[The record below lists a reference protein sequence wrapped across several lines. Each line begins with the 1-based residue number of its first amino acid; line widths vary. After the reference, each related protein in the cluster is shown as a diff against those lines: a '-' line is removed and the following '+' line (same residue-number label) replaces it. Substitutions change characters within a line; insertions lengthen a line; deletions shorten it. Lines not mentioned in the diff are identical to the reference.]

1 MMSNKVIDILNVKGE
16 KVGDYTIDDSFIELE
31 KGAQAVHDAVV
42 GFLAETRAGTAST
55 KTRAEVS
62 GTGKKPFKQKG
73 GGRARAGSTRN
84 PVWRHGG
91 VAFGPKPRDFSIK
104 LNAKVRKLALK
115 RSFSDSLNGDAIV
128 VVDSLD
134 IPDGKTKSFAAV
146 LKALK
151 LDGSKLLV
159 AIPDYEENLLRAS
172 GNMYDVFTLKADS
185 VNTYH
190 ILDSDKIL
198 FTKDALD
205 AFIKR
210 LA

>member
-1 MMSNKVIDILNVKGE
+1 MMSKVIDILNVKGE

-42 GFLAETRAGTAST
+42 CFLAENRAGTAST

-62 GTGKKPFKQKG
+62 GAGKKPFKQKG

-91 VAFGPKPRDFSIK
+91 VAFGPKPRDYSIK

-115 RSFSDSLNGDAIV
+115 RSFSDSVKENAVV
-128 VVDSLD
+128 VVDSLNL
-134 IPDGKTKSFAAV
+134 PDGKTKNFAAV

-151 LDGSKLLV
+151 LENTKLLV
-159 AIPDYEENLLRAS
+159 SVPDYEENLLRAS
-172 GNMYDVFTLKADS
+172 GNMYDVFTLKVDS

>member
-1 MMSNKVIDILNVKGE
+1 MMSKVIDILNMKGE

-115 RSFSDSLNGDAIV
+115 RSFSDSLNENAIV
-128 VVDSLD
+128 VVDSLNL
-134 IPDGKTKSFAAV
+134 PDGKTKNFAAV
-146 LKALK
+146 IKALK
-151 LDGSKLLV
+151 LENAKLLV
-159 AIPDYEENLLRAS
+159 AVPDYEENLLRAS
-172 GNMYDVFTLKADS
+172 GNMCSVFTLKADS

>member
-1 MMSNKVIDILNVKGE
+1 MMSKVIDILNVKGE

-42 GFLAETRAGTAST
+42 CFLAENRAGTAST

-62 GTGKKPFKQKG
+62 GAGKKPFKQKG

-91 VAFGPKPRDFSIK
+91 VAFGPKPRDYSFK
-104 LNAKVRKLALK
+104 VNAKVRKLALK
-115 RSFSDSLNGDAIV
+115 RSFSDALENNAVIV
-128 VVDSLD
+128 VDALNL
-134 IPDGKTKSFAAV
+134 PDGKTKNFVSI
-146 LKALK
+146 LSALK
-151 LDGSKLLV
+151 VDQAKLLV
-159 AIPDYEENLLRAS
+159 SVPEYEENLCRAS
-172 GNMYDVFTLKADS
+172 GNLWNVFMLKFDAM
-185 VNTYH
+185 NTYH

-205 AFIKR
+205 AFLKR

>member
-1 MMSNKVIDILNVKGE
+1 MSKVIDILNMKGE

-62 GTGKKPFKQKG
+62 GAGKKPFKQKG

-91 VAFGPKPRDFSIK
+91 VAFGPKPRDYSIK
-104 LNAKVRKLALK
+104 LNAKVRKLAMK
-115 RSFSDSLNGDAIV
+115 RSFSESLQNDAIV
-128 VVDSLD
+128 VVDALNL
-134 IPDGKTKSFAAV
+134 PDGKTKSFAAV

-151 LDGSKLLV
+151 LDNTKLLV
-159 AIPDYEENLLRAS
+159 SVPEYEENLLRAS
-172 GNMYDVFTLKADS
+172 GNIYDVFTLKFDS

-205 AFIKR
+205 AFLKR

>member
-1 MMSNKVIDILNVKGE
+1 MMSKVIDILNVKGE

-42 GFLAETRAGTAST
+42 CFLAENRAGTAST

-62 GTGKKPFKQKG
+62 GAGKKPFKQKG

-91 VAFGPKPRDFSIK
+91 VAFGPKPRDFGFK

-115 RSFSDSLNGDAIV
+115 RSFSDALENNAV
-128 VVDSLD
+128 LVVDSLNL
-134 IPDGKTKSFAAV
+134 PDGKTKNFVSVLRA
-146 LKALK
+146 LKADQNK
-151 LDGSKLLV
+151 VLV
-159 AIPDYEENLLRAS
+159 SVPEYEENLCRAS
-172 GNMYDVFTLKADS
+172 GNLWNVFMLKYDS
-185 VNTYH
+185 MNTYH

-205 AFIKR
+205 AFLKR

>member
-1 MMSNKVIDILNVKGE
+1 MMSKVIDILNMKGE
-16 KVGDYTIDDSFIELE
+16 KVGDYTIDDSLIELE

-55 KTRAEVS
+55 KTRGEVS

-115 RSFSDSLNGDAIV
+115 RSFSDSLNENAIV

-134 IPDGKTKSFAAV
+134 LPDGKTKNFAAV
-146 LKALK
+146 IKALK
-151 LDGSKLLV
+151 LDNTKLLV
-159 AIPDYEENLLRAS
+159 AVPDYEENLLRAS
-172 GNMYDVFTLKADS
+172 GNMSSVFALKADS

-198 FTKDALD
+198 FTKAALD

>member
-1 MMSNKVIDILNVKGE
+1 MSKVIDILNMKGE

-62 GTGKKPFKQKG
+62 GAGKKPFKQKG

-91 VAFGPKPRDFSIK
+91 VAFGPKPRDFSFK

-115 RSFSDSLNGDAIV
+115 RSFSESLQNDGIV
-128 VVDSLD
+128 VVDSLNL
-134 IPDGKTKSFAAV
+134 PDGKTKSFNAV

-151 LDGSKLLV
+151 LDKVKLLV
-159 AIPDYEENLLRAS
+159 SIPEYEENLLRAS
-172 GNMYDVFTLKADS
+172 GNIYEVFTLKFDS

-205 AFIKR
+205 AFLKR

>member
-1 MMSNKVIDILNVKGE
+1 MSKVIDILNMKGE
-16 KVGDYTIDDSFIELE
+16 KVGDYTIDDSLIELE

-115 RSFSDSLNGDAIV
+115 RSFSDSLNENAIV

-134 IPDGKTKSFAAV
+134 LPDGKTKNFAAV

-151 LDGSKLLV
+151 LENAKLLV
-159 AIPDYEENLLRAS
+159 AVPDYEENILRAS
-172 GNMYDVFTLKADS
+172 GNMSSVFTLKADS

-198 FTKDALD
+198 FTKAALD

>member
-1 MMSNKVIDILNVKGE
+1 MMSKVIDILNMKGE
-16 KVGDYTIDDSFIELE
+16 KVGDYTIDDSLIELE

-55 KTRAEVS
+55 KTRGEVS

-115 RSFSDSLNGDAIV
+115 RSFSDSLNENAIV

-134 IPDGKTKSFAAV
+134 LPDGKTKNFAAV
-146 LKALK
+146 IKALK
-151 LDGSKLLV
+151 LDNTKLLV
-159 AIPDYEENLLRAS
+159 AVPDYEENLLRAS
-172 GNMYDVFTLKADS
+172 GNMSSVFTLKADS

-198 FTKDALD
+198 FTKAALD